1 MNKTK
6 NGKIVFSLV
15 FVILLALLYYQNREF
30 FDHHGKLRL
39 NLLFHE
45 FNVSPLPVGFYCLIC
60 LLFGFFTAYFAGL
73 IRRFKDNKRIQI
85 LENDLRECTK
95 RLCGE
100 PEGATGEEEP
110 VLCWEENESGAQCQA
125 PECGE
130 KDSSKDA
137 SGPATAQVGE
147 KTSNNASDSEK
158 TPLKQT

>member
-1 MNKTK
+1 M
-6 NGKIVFSLV
+6 
-15 FVILLALLYYQNREF
+15 VILLALLYYQNREF

-45 FNVSPLPVGFYCLIC
+45 FNVSPLPVGFYCLVS
-60 LLFGFFTAYFAGL
+60 LLLGFFVAYFAGL

-110 VLCWEENESGAQCQA
+110 ALCWEEEESGAQCRA
-125 PECGE
+125 PQCE
-130 KDSSKDA
+130 
-137 SGPATAQVGE
+137 E
-147 KTSNNASDSEK
+147 KTSSADASSPPPEVEEK
-158 TPLKQT
+158 ASKNEPEPEKKSSKQT